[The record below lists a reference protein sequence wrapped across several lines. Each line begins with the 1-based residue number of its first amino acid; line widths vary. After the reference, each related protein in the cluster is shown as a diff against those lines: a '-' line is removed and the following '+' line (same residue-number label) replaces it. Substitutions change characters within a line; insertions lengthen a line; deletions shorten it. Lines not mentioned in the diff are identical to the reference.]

1 MEKDF
6 DNNNENCIEFL
17 SGEHYAVA
25 TFTNRKHINRIKN
38 IYTDRKDEFKYLKE
52 NKDGS
57 ICVKFPLKWVKI
69 NPGAIPDPNKPKRVM
84 SEEQKEKMRQSLRC
98 TLAIGKMD
106 ARKTA
111 LIFYIGVNSRI
122 VSIYYRSISVLGLS
136 CICEYFIYVIM
147 QI

>member
-38 IYTDRKDEFKYLKE
+38 IYADRKDEFKYLKE

-57 ICVKFPLKWVKI
+57 ICVKFPLKWVKV

-84 SEEQKEKMRQSLRC
+84 SEEQKEKMRQ
-98 TLAIGKMD
+98 
-106 ARKTA
+106 A
-111 LIFYIGVNSRI
+111 LKK
-122 VSIYYRSISVLGLS
+122 YRES
-136 CICEYFIYVIM
+136 
-147 QI
+147 QKK